1 MNPVMLPLMD
11 PLMNTTSL
19 LALASL
25 SAGWLTLLGVIG
37 VLALGYLSAP
47 LIAWTAVLAGL
58 LLAGGA
64 GTILWSV
71 FGVLAVITNVVALRR
86 QLLTRPVLSF
96 MQAMKFLPAI
106 SETERQAI
114 EAGTVW
120 VDGELFSGRPDLQR
134 LASEGCP
141 TLSDEEQAFLD
152 GPTEELCK
160 MTDDWEIHQLRDL
173 PQTVWDA
180 MGRLGFFGLIIPKKY
195 GGKGF
200 SATAHSAVVAKLS
213 SRSMPLGI
221 TVMVPNSLGPA
232 ELLTH
237 YGTDE
242 QKDHYLPRL
251 ASGEEIPAF
260 ALTEP
265 GAGSDAGS
273 ITASGEIFR
282 NDEGELALR
291 LNWNK
296 RYITLASVCTV
307 LGLAFKLRDPD
318 KLLGGKVNLGITCAL
333 VPSDSP
339 GVELGKRHDPLGV
352 SFINSPTKGHDVVVP
367 FDAII
372 GGDEGVGRGWMMLM
386 ECLAAGRGISLPASA
401 TAGVKLAARV
411 TGAYAAVRQQ
421 FGLSIGKFEG
431 IEEPLARIGGK
442 AYMLDAA
449 RRYTTAGLDDG
460 AKPAVVTAMAKYN
473 FTEISREVVN
483 DAMDIVGG
491 AGISRGPR
499 NILATAYCGAPI
511 SITVEGANILT
522 RTLMIFGQG
531 AIRCHP
537 YAYQEIK
544 AAGDNDLAAFDKA
557 FWAHVGHVIGNGS
570 RALLLTLTRGR
581 LVPSPVTGPAAP
593 YYRKLAWTSASF
605 AFLADVAMASLGG
618 NLKRKETIAGRF
630 SDIFSWMYLGNAVLR
645 RFEAE
650 GRRPEDVPFM
660 VWSMEHAFGKV
671 QEAFDGLYTNLEV
684 PALSWLLS
692 GPVRLWSRMNSMGSG
707 PDDALGSKLARALQV
722 PGAQRDRL
730 TNELFV
736 STDPEDALGRLEHA
750 FGLCFDAEAVAAKIK
765 GAIRLGKLPRAK
777 PLKLVDEA
785 VAAEIISAEEADLVR
800 RAEAARWD
808 AVQVDAFPT
817 SDFPPRKGA
826 TPVEAEAEHQSV
838 AD

>member
-1 MNPVMLPLMD
+1 MMD
-11 PLMNTTSL
+11 LSMDALMNTAPL

-25 SAGWLTLLGVIG
+25 SGGWLTLLGLVA
-37 VLALGYLSAP
+37 VLTLGYLSAR
-47 LIAWTAVLAGL
+47 LVAWTAVAAVMLF
-58 LLAGGA
+58 AGGA
-64 GTILWSV
+64 GAVAWSV
-71 FGVLAVITNVVALRR
+71 FGVLAVLSNVVALRR
-86 QLLTRPVLSF
+86 LVLTRPVLSF
-96 MQAMKFLPAI
+96 MQAMKFLPVI

-120 VDGELFSGRPDLQR
+120 VDGELFSGRPNLER
-134 LASEGCP
+134 LASEGRP
-141 TLSDEEQAFLD
+141 ELSDEEQAFLD
-152 GPTEELCK
+152 GPTEEVCK
-160 MTDDWEIHQLRDL
+160 MTNDWEIHQLRDL
-173 PQTVWDA
+173 PQAVWDA
-180 MGRLGFFGLIIPKKY
+180 LGRLGFFGLIIPKKY
-195 GGKGF
+195 GGLGF

-242 QKDHYLPRL
+242 QKAWYLPRL
-251 ASGEEIPAF
+251 ASGEDIPAF

-273 ITASGEIFR
+273 ITADGVIFR
-282 NDEGELALR
+282 DDNGELALR

-296 RYITLASVCTV
+296 RYITLAAVCTV

-318 KLLGGKVNLGITCAL
+318 QLLGGEVDLGITCAL
-333 VPSDSP
+333 VPSNSS

-352 SFINSPTKGHDVVVP
+352 SFINSPTVGRDVVVP
-367 FDAII
+367 FEAII
-372 GGDEGVGRGWMMLM
+372 GGSSGVGRGWLMLM
-386 ECLAAGRGISLPASA
+386 ECLAAGRGISLPASS

-421 FGLSIGKFEG
+421 FGMAIGKFEG

-442 AYMLDAA
+442 AYLLDAA
-449 RRYTTAGLDDG
+449 RLYTTAGLDGG

-473 FTEISREVVN
+473 FTELSREVVN

-499 NILATAYCGAPI
+499 NLLATSYCGAPI

-537 YAYQEIK
+537 YAYREVK
-544 AAGDNDLAAFDKA
+544 AAGDNDLAAFDAA
-557 FWAHVGHVIGNGS
+557 FWPHVGHVIGNGS

-581 LVPSPVTGPAAP
+581 LVKSPVAGPAAP
-593 YYRKLAWTSASF
+593 YYRKIAWTSASF

-650 GRRPEDVPFM
+650 GRRSEDVPFM
-660 VWSMEHAFGKV
+660 TWSMEYAFARI
-671 QEAFDGLYTNLEV
+671 QLAFDGLYSNLDV
-684 PALSWLLS
+684 PVLGAILA
-692 GPVRLWSRMNSMGSG
+692 GPVRMWSRMNSMGSG
-707 PDDALGSKLARALQV
+707 PDDALGSKVARALQV

-730 TNELFV
+730 TSELFIDFDV
-736 STDPEDALGRLEHA
+736 NDALGRLEHA
-750 FGLCFDAEAVAAKIK
+750 FSLCIDAEAVAGKIK
-765 GAIRLGKLPRAK
+765 AAVRLGKLPRGK
-777 PLKLVDEA
+777 PLQLMDEA
-785 VAAEIISAEEADLVR
+785 VAADIITAEEAELVA

-808 AVQVDAFPT
+808 AVQVDSFPT
-817 SDFPPRKGA
+817 SDFPERKGA
-826 TPVEAEAEHQSV
+826 AVDTEADLSAEVV